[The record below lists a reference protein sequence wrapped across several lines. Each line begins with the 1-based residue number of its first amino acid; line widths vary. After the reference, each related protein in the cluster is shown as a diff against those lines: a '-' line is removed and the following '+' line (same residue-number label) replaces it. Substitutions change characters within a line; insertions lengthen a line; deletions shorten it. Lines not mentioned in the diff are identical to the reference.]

1 MLTIQLARSMRIA
14 VAKQLISSRSSKKQC
29 AITLFGF
36 LALALQVIP
45 NLQHGYLLAQESA
58 IQDTGS
64 IEEQRIAK
72 QLLEEKKEAVL
83 ERLVAEHRAI
93 APRLIRNWT
102 EDLSILEVP
111 EGSPDR
117 QYDRIPMIWRIS
129 IAAVRNP
136 ETRQKVLH
144 ELLDLSLATPSQ
156 DPNSQVASW
165 DDWQAVILGGA
176 IINGI
181 GLEGQ
186 WPKQILEQAV
196 AQKPEWSGRWQST
209 LKSAQRMAINEST
222 PIGTRYDAIRVL
234 AMLPAEQAIERIKT
248 FLGKSANEELQ
259 MGAVSA
265 LSDIEHEMVSSVLL
279 NALADLSPANQQ
291 LAKEA
296 MQRSSDRKRCWDIY
310 EADTSGEVYVT
321 KPLTRD
327 HSFTEGIEGP
337 VSDNAGN
344 VYAVNYQEQ
353 QTIGKTD
360 RWGASEVFLK
370 LPKTSTGNGIVFD
383 SQGDLLVAD
392 YVEHKIWRI
401 DTITRSAELVCHE
414 PTMNQPN
421 DLAVADDGTVFASDP
436 NWGASTGRIWRV
448 DLDGRAEIVAD
459 AMGTTN
465 GIEVAPG
472 SRWLY
477 VNESVQRKIWRFEIL
492 DDGKLANKKLFKEFP
507 DHGFDGM
514 RCDAEGNLFVT
525 RYGKGT
531 VVVLDPQGNELRE
544 IDVLG
549 SRPSN
554 LCFGGE
560 DGKTVVVTEVE
571 HGRLVRFRSQTS
583 GRVAS
588 FSASRKQDDFIRKA
602 LRWNQTSYPTKILSD
617 RLEEW
622 KAESTVR
629 RKRFQTLLGP
639 MPPVGL
645 APLVQV
651 LSSEIVEGVERR
663 EIRIEVEPDVF
674 MNAYLLI
681 PQSDIANEVLRDGK
695 RPGIVALHPTT
706 SSNIDE
712 IAGVQADGPRA
723 TGLEFAKSGYVV
735 ICPRCYLWQDVTQFQ
750 EATERHQKRHPQARG
765 IAKMVF
771 DARRA
776 LDVLLDLDVVDGT
789 RVGAFGHSLGAKEVL
804 YLMAADPRVLSG
816 VASEGGVSIP
826 STNWDAPWYLGKP
839 PRLEG
844 EDWDHHELL
853 SLIAPR
859 DLLILGGERGAGAA
873 DGSSSLETLAAA
885 EKAWKLYAAPSSGGA
900 KELSENASK
909 PGHLAFWNHGQGHVY
924 QKPQFDA
931 TQVWFKRTL
940 LNR

>member
-14 VAKQLISSRSSKKQC
+14 VGKQLISSRSSKKQC

-58 IQDTGS
+58 VQDTGS

-234 AMLPAEQAIERIKT
+234 AMLPAEQAIERIKP

-776 LDVLLDLDVVDGT
+776 LDVLLDLDVVDET

-900 KELSENASK
+900 KQLSENASK

>member
-1 MLTIQLARSMRIA
+1 MPKFQPIRFTEFCVDLLLSCGSSFKRRTA
-14 VAKQLISSRSSKKQC
+14 IS
-29 AITLFGF
+29 IVGF
-36 LALALQVIP
+36 LAIAFQIAPFDLRCMI
-45 NLQHGYLLAQESA
+45 HAQESNSA
-58 IQDTGS
+58 ITSD
-64 IEEQRIAK
+64 EEQRIAK
-72 QLLEEKKEAVL
+72 QLLLEKQESVVEK
-83 ERLVAEHRAI
+83 LVAQHHPN
-93 APRLIRNWT
+93 APQLIRVWIQQLKQL
-102 EDLSILEVP
+102 EDPQAAKTREYEL
-111 EGSPDR
+111 
-117 QYDRIPMIWRIS
+117 IPMIWRLS
-129 IAAVRNP
+129 IAAIRNS
-136 ETRQKVLH
+136 ETREKVLA
-144 ELLDLSLATPSQ
+144 DLMDMSLATPSQ
-156 DPNSQVASW
+156 DPNNTSANW

-186 WPKQILEQAV
+186 WPKQILEEVV
-196 AQKPEWSGRWQST
+196 ARKPEWSARWQST

-234 AMLPAEQAIERIKT
+234 AMLPAEQAIERIKP

-588 FSASRKQDDFIRKA
+588 FSAIRKQDDFIKKA

-844 EDWDHHELL
+844 EDWDHQELL